1 MQAGGIKEQAGRGS
15 LWVAAWVKDAFSC
28 GAMLNFPQS
37 VNRKRADLVMAK

>member
-1 MQAGGIKEQAGRGS
+1 MQTKEQQQNH
-15 LWVAAWVKDAFSC
+15 LKEPLAACWVKDAFSC